1 MVHLSSHY
9 GHSLHLYEEVLLKN
23 MIDRLLAL
31 NTWESFSCCFIRCNA
46 SLIALKVILIL
57 TLLIQQYTL
66 LIQLA
71 FAWRSL
77 VVEHHCLYEM
87 TAVLTLYFFL
97 LAFWCLCHNSSFMD
111 WGKSCHSFDETAWT
125 LAITV
130 SEEKLNICMMKS
142 LLFVTLMFYCF

>member
-31 NTWESFSCCFIRCNA
+31 NTWEVFPVCFNRCNA

-71 FAWRSL
+71 FA
-77 VVEHHCLYEM
+77 
-87 TAVLTLYFFL
+87 
-97 LAFWCLCHNSSFMD
+97 
-111 WGKSCHSFDETAWT
+111 
-125 LAITV
+125 
-130 SEEKLNICMMKS
+130 
-142 LLFVTLMFYCF
+142 